1 MQKHKSRL
9 MLNDM
14 DWDMAG
20 ALGRLLAALKEQGMT
35 ADEAFE
41 QIDTDEDGK
50 LNGPELLNGL
60 SALLAEHLDRQGSH
74 ITSSTS
80 TSTTASTC
88 LSGARCSVPP
98 AKKSETRLV
107 DRRKALEGLRE
118 VVKHGSP
125 LERRARHPRQ
135 HG

>member
-20 ALGRLLAALKEQGMT
+20 ALGRLMAALKEQGMT

-60 SALLAEHLDRQGSH
+60 SALLGEDLDPAQVSRI
-74 ITSSTS
+74 ITSSD
-80 TSTTASTC
+80 
-88 LSGARCSVPP
+88 
-98 AKKSETRLV
+98 V
-107 DRRKALEGLRE
+107 DIDHRVDLFEW
-118 VVKHGSP
+118 
-125 LERRARHPRQ
+125 RAMLGPT
-135 HG
+135 GEEE

>member
-1 MQKHKSRL
+1 
-9 MLNDM
+9 
-14 DWDMAG
+14 
-20 ALGRLLAALKEQGMT
+20 MT

-60 SALLAEHLDRQGSH
+60 SALLGEDLDPAKVSRI
-74 ITSSTS
+74 ITSRTS

-98 AKKSETRLV
+98 AKKSELASTTGGRP
-107 DRRKALEGLRE
+107 RGP
-118 VVKHGSP
+118 S
-125 LERRARHPRQ
+125 ARQPSMGRP
-135 HG
+135 